1 MSAMDYIDRFVA
13 KLLIGAQVTC
23 VAMAIINYFDWSLPP
38 ALVGLGA
45 VLVAVVLFGMQVVLW
60 LVRRSPRPGSVVHRC
75 VGQHAGAGVSQ
86 DA

>member
-60 LVRRSPRPGSVVHRC
+60 LVRRFGGPQVRWAACRRGCIPGRVR
-75 VGQHAGAGVSQ
+75 
-86 DA
+86 